1 MAEQVVITKDQ
12 LESGGP
18 CEPFHLKSP
27 EWDEEREA
35 LVYEDWEATA
45 KRLSSTPGGLSQLA
59 WLVSRGLVPMSR
71 VQFRAVRRDKK
82 KMRAKAAKADVKARK
97 AGAAARAADE
107 SADASDES
115 SSAGES

>member
-18 CEPFHLKSP
+18 CQPFHLKSP

-35 LVYEDWEATA
+35 LVYEDWKATA
-45 KRLSSTPGGLSQLA
+45 KRLSSTIDGLSQLG

-71 VQFRAVRRDKK
+71 MQFRAVRRDKK
-82 KMRAKAAKADVKARK
+82 KMRAKAARADVKARK
-97 AGAAARAADE
+97 ADAAARTETASAASTEE
-107 SADASDES
+107 S
-115 SSAGES
+115 